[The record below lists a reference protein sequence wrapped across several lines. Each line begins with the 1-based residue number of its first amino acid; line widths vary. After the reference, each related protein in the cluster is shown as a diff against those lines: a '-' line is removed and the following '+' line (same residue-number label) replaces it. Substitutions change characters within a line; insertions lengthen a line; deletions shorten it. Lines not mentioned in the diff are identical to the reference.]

1 MSRAHQTPDQIP
13 GRIPNE
19 MTGGEAL
26 ARALLAHGAGP
37 MFGMGGF
44 QLLPFYDAARRLGL
58 DHHLIND
65 ERCATFAADAYAKV
79 SGRVGLVDATLGPGA
94 TNLVTGLV
102 EALNAGSPLVAIVGD
117 AQRDHAGK
125 NMTQETDQVSIL
137 RPACKELIRVEAVAR
152 VPEAVARAFA
162 VATSG
167 RPGPVV
173 VDVPEDVAHGLHGF
187 DEGDFAADPA
197 HASAPALRCR
207 PDAGALAQ
215 AAEMLRAARRPL
227 MLVGGG
233 VHLSGACAEVAAL
246 AEACGMPVAHT
257 MTGKGALPAT
267 SALDAGLFGRY
278 DRIANG
284 LIDEADCILVVG
296 CKLGEIATKRFTVPA
311 PGKAVIHLDI
321 VAEEMGRTYRPALK
335 LWGDAKA
342 GLADLHAALSDG
354 AAARRD
360 RRADWAGQVPARMAR
375 WRDET
380 ADRRLSDEAPVHMGR
395 LITELN
401 RLLPEDGI
409 LVADGGFAA
418 HWGGLLFEPRRAGRS
433 FVPDRGFAS
442 IGYGLPGAMGAQLAR
457 PDAVV
462 AGLTGDGGFNMVLG
476 ELETARRMKLPVT
489 VIVVNNA
496 ASGYVKALQHLMYGE
511 GAYQSSDLAETD
523 YARVAEA
530 MGCHGLRVERPDQL
544 EAALGAAFAER
555 DRPSVVD
562 VMVTRDPGRMLPAV
576 DSRAVQVRKGDRVA

>member
-1 MSRAHQTPDQIP
+1 MTPLPDDEI
-13 GRIPNE
+13 
-19 MTGGEAL
+19 TGGEAL
-26 ARALLAHGAGP
+26 ARALIAHGAGP

-137 RPACKELIRVEAVAR
+137 RPACKELIRVEAVHR
-152 VPEAVARAFA
+152 VPEAIARAFA

-173 VDVPEDVAHGLHGF
+173 VDVPEDVAHGLHRFSEADF
-187 DEGDFAADPA
+187 DSDPA
-197 HASAPALRCR
+197 HQAAPALRCR
-207 PDAGALAQ
+207 PDAGALAE
-215 AAEMLRAARRPL
+215 AAALLRDAERPMMLC
-227 MLVGGG
+227 GGG
-233 VHLSGACAEVAAL
+233 VHLSGAHAEVAAL
-246 AEACGMPVAHT
+246 AEAQSIPVAHT
-257 MTGKGALPAT
+257 MTGKGAIACT
-267 SALDAGLFGRY
+267 SALSAGLFGRY
-278 DRIANG
+278 DRIANAM
-284 LIDEADCILVVG
+284 IAEADVLLVVG
-296 CKLGEIATKRFTVPA
+296 CKLGEIATKRFTVPEA
-311 PGKAVIHLDI
+311 GKTVIHLDI
-321 VAEEMGRTYRPALK
+321 VAEEMGRTYRPTVK
-335 LWGDAKA
+335 LWGDARA
-342 GLADLHAALSDG
+342 GLADLRAALDG
-354 AAARRD
+354 PDPD
-360 RRADWAGQVPARMAR
+360 RAGWAGSVPDRMAR

-380 ADRRLSDEAPVHMGR
+380 IGKRLSDESPVHMGR
-395 LITELN
+395 LIEALN
-401 RLLPEDGI
+401 ERLPEDGF

-418 HWGGLLFEPRRAGRS
+418 HWGGLLFDSKAAGRR

-442 IGYGLPGAMGAQLAR
+442 IGYGLPGAMGVQLAR
-457 PDAVV
+457 PEAIVV
-462 AGLTGDGGFNMVLG
+462 GLTGDGGFNMVLG
-476 ELETARRMKLPVT
+476 ELETARRMGLGVT

-511 GAYQSSDLAETD
+511 GNYQSSDLAETD

-530 MGCHGLRVERPDQL
+530 MSCHGVRVERPGEL
-544 EAALGAAFAER
+544 PAALDAAFAER
-555 DRPSVVD
+555 DRPSVID

-576 DSRAVQVRKGDRVA
+576 DSRAVQVRQGDRVA